1 MRTADGA
8 AVDKNTQGW
17 GMRMLNTASEQIGEY
32 SLFEEYR
39 KTGDVA
45 LRDQIVERYVYIAE
59 IIAKKFTKNNRA
71 YNNGIDYDD
80 IYQVACLGLIYAADR
95 FDPDKGVKFATF
107 ATPTIIGEVRR
118 YFRDK
123 GFFIRVPNR
132 LYEIFRKAERI
143 KRQGKGATTGEL
155 ARILGVSEST
165 VEEAY
170 KTGDAAFVKSI
181 ESEVIGN
188 EDTIALIDT
197 LGTED
202 SSFLV
207 IENSDFVEYCSKL
220 LNEKERRFV
229 KLRYY
234 DELNQKTIGELMG
247 MSQMQV
253 SRFEKKVLKKL
264 RNVYFGD

>member
-1 MRTADGA
+1 MRI
-8 AVDKNTQGW
+8 
-17 GMRMLNTASEQIGEY
+17 LNTAPDYNDEY
-32 SLFEEYR
+32 QLFTEYKR
-39 KTGDVA
+39 SGDLS
-45 LRDQIVERYVYIAE
+45 LRDEIVERYVYIAE
-59 IIAKKFTKNNRA
+59 IIAKKFTKNNRS

-95 FDPDKGVKFATF
+95 FDPEKGVKFATF
-107 ATPTIIGEVRR
+107 ATPTIVGEVRR

-143 KRQGKGATTGEL
+143 KRQGKSVTTEDI
-155 ARILGVSEST
+155 ARILGVSENT

-170 KTGDAAFVKSI
+170 KTGDAAFVKSF
-181 ESEVIGN
+181 ESEVIGDD
-188 EDTIALIDT
+188 DTIALVDT

-207 IENSDFVEYCSKL
+207 IENSDFIEYCGKL
-220 LNEKERRFV
+220 LNEDERRFI

-234 DELNQKTIGELMG
+234 DELNQKTIGEIMG

>member
-1 MRTADGA
+1 M
-8 AVDKNTQGW
+8 
-17 GMRMLNTASEQIGEY
+17 NTAPKYKDEAE
-32 SLFEEYR
+32 LFAEYR
-39 KTGDVA
+39 STGDTK
-45 LRDQIVERYVYIAE
+45 LRDVIVERYVYIAE
-59 IIAKKFTKNNRA
+59 IIAKKFIKNNRT

-80 IYQVACLGLIYAADR
+80 VYQVACLGLIYAADR
-95 FDPDKGVKFATF
+95 FDPEKGVKFASF
-107 ATPTIIGEVRR
+107 ATPTIIGEVQR

-143 KRQGKGATTGEL
+143 KRSGGGSTMQEM
-155 ARILGVSEST
+155 ARILGVSENT
-165 VEEAY
+165 IKEAY
-170 KTGDAAFVKSI
+170 KTGDAAFVKSF
-181 ESEVIGN
+181 ESEVMG
-188 EDTIALIDT
+188 DDDGIALIDT

-207 IENSDFVEYCSKL
+207 IENSDFIEYCTKQL
-220 LNEKERRFV
+220 TDTEREFV
-229 KLRYY
+229 ELRYY
-234 DELNQKTIGELMG
+234 NELNQKTIGEKMG

>member
-1 MRTADGA
+1 M
-8 AVDKNTQGW
+8 
-17 GMRMLNTASEQIGEY
+17 
-32 SLFEEYR
+32 
-39 KTGDVA
+39 
-45 LRDQIVERYVYIAE
+45 
-59 IIAKKFTKNNRA
+59 
-71 YNNGIDYDD
+71 
-80 IYQVACLGLIYAADR
+80 
-95 FDPDKGVKFATF
+95 
-107 ATPTIIGEVRR
+107 
-118 YFRDK
+118 
-123 GFFIRVPNR
+123 
-132 LYEIFRKAERI
+132 
-143 KRQGKGATTGEL
+143 
-155 ARILGVSEST
+155 
-165 VEEAY
+165 
-170 KTGDAAFVKSI
+170 KSI